1 MAIPAFL
8 YKDLTWNQNNKV
20 VELKH
25 DKKSHEMYNSSSH
38 LLMKE
43 IWKHSSKF
51 LLTEQPNISSKLE
64 GNTKFLGLQ
73 NKHDM

>member
-1 MAIPAFL
+1 MKPKQQSGWAE
-8 YKDLTWNQNNKV
+8 TWQ
-20 VELKH
+20 E
-25 DKKSHEMYNSSSH
+25 KSWNVQQQQPPSNERN
-38 LLMKE
+38 MKAQ
-43 IWKHSSKF
+43 KF

>member
-8 YKDLTWNQNNKV
+8 YKGLTWNQNNKV

-25 DKKSHEMYNSSSH
+25 DKSWNVQQQQPPSNERN
-38 LLMKE
+38 MKAQ
-43 IWKHSSKF
+43 KF
-51 LLTEQPNISSKLE
+51 RLTEQPNISSKLE